1 MDRIIVYP
9 GAIPLDTDLLGTNR
23 NVMIALHALIS
34 ATLGTNVAV
43 DGLATSATVPASMQ
57 VVVGPG
63 SITQYGPLD
72 ANAYGSLAADL
83 NDPLVKMG
91 VLVSPQTLTA
101 TAPTT
106 AGTAIAYL
114 VQGSFSET
122 DQDPVVLPYYNA
134 ANPAMPYL
142 GPGNSGASQATVR
155 QQTVVVQ
162 LKAGA
167 PAPYGTQLVPVSDP
181 GFVGLGAVLVQAG
194 QTQITASDIYPAPQ
208 TRFTPWKLPDL
219 TPGFA
224 FSQVFA
230 ASGTFTIPAQVTRLR
245 VTVIGGGGGG
255 GGSTSASGGGGGGG
269 AGGRGNAWL
278 YSLTPGAQVPV
289 TVGGGGSGGTGAATG
304 AFGGTSS
311 FGSYCSAT
319 GGGGG
324 TAATSSATGV
334 GASGGGTAGASVS
347 FAGSMGSDGIPGVA
361 RGGDGGGPSGGKGS
375 SSGSNGVTA
384 PTSGGGGGGG
394 ASGAGFNGGSGGSG
408 LVIVE
413 W

>member
-9 GAIPLDTDLLGTNR
+9 GAIPLDTDLLSTNR
-23 NVMIALHALIS
+23 NTMIALHALIS

-43 DGLATSATVPASMQ
+43 DGLTTYATVPASMQ
-57 VVVGPG
+57 ITVSPG
-63 SITQYGPLD
+63 SITQYGALD
-72 ANAYGSLAADL
+72 ANAYGSLPADL

-91 VLVSPQTLTA
+91 VLVSPQTFTV
-101 TAPTT
+101 TAPAT

-155 QQTVVVQ
+155 QQSVVVQ
-162 LKAGA
+162 LKAGT
-167 PAPYGTQLVPVSDP
+167 PAPYGTQLVPVADP
-181 GFVGLGAVLVQAG
+181 GFVGLGAVLVTAG
-194 QTQITASDIYPAPQ
+194 QTQVTAANIYPAPL

-224 FSQVFA
+224 FSQAFA
-230 ASGTFTIPAQVTRLR
+230 VSGTFTVPPQITRLR
-245 VTVIGGGGGG
+245 ITVIGGGGGG
-255 GGSTSASGGGGGGG
+255 GGSTSASAGGGGGGG
-269 AGGRGNAWL
+269 GGRGTAWL
-278 YSLTPGAQVPV
+278 YGLTSGAQIAV
-289 TVGGGGSGGTGAATG
+289 TVGGGGSGGVGAATG

-319 GGGGG
+319 GG
-324 TAATSSATGV
+324 A
-334 GASGGGTAGASVS
+334 GGTAGTSSGNGLGATGGGVVGTSVS
-347 FAGSMGSDGIPGVA
+347 FNGSMGSDAIPGVA
-361 RGGDGGGPSGGKGS
+361 RGGDGGGPGGGKGS
-375 SSGSNGVTA
+375 SSGSNGSAA
-384 PTSGGGGGGG
+384 PAAGGGGGG
-394 ASGAGFNGGSGGSG
+394 ASGAAFAGGAGAAG
-408 LVIVE
+408 LVVVE